1 MGEKLTVLAGE
12 NLVPGKIF
20 TSLNSFASRI
30 KGYYNLPLPGIDPKS
45 DSTEVMH

>member
-30 KGYYNLPLPGIDPKS
+30 KGYDNLPGIVPKS